1 MIFEVFL
8 GIFFIQIKMN
18 NNIDIF
24 KKITIKK
31 QVYVDREP
39 EKSNKVIN

>member
-1 MIFEVFL
+1 
-8 GIFFIQIKMN
+8 MN

-39 EKSNKVIN
+39 EKSNKVNKLASFLHYI